1 MWSPALTPMYNL
13 DPINQQA
20 RPNTVYVEGLSSAA
34 RIAPE
39 QGRLLGLRAGQV
51 INGIIAQRPEGNV
64 LLFDNKALP
73 LPTTMGAVGDR
84 IGLQVV
90 MLGGNLIARRL
101 NEPKTNNAERAQVP
115 QSAGSVRLTRLSAD
129 VGQLQLAR
137 FFSPSAL
144 QSLAQQPELRPLIQ
158 QLGQFLLSSER
169 LQGDDI
175 RRLVER
181 SGLFSEQL
189 VRFSQAGAGLSIKS
203 VMIELRRL
211 LHASGNDTTRLNGA
225 IDEIEARQ
233 IETLGHQLQRQTQ
246 LSWLLPFHD
255 QPPVFLQ
262 IGYDRGAQPESERE
276 QDRPSWRID
285 MSVPWGQKQISLNV
299 HYAQEQ
305 VSLKVWAASP
315 EVAEQVQSGESQLRR
330 LLQRAGVGLHNF
342 TVFPG
347 VRPDG
352 SNTQMSAQRL
362 NVDV

>member
-1 MWSPALTPMYNL
+1 MYNL

-73 LPTTMGAVGDR
+73 LPMNMGAVGER
-84 IGLQVV
+84 IGLQVL
-90 MLGGNLIARRL
+90 MFGGNLIARRL
-101 NEPKTNNAERAQVP
+101 NESKSNDAERTQVP
-115 QSAGSVRLTRLSAD
+115 QSAGSVRLGRLSAD
-129 VGQLQLAR
+129 IGQLQLAR
-137 FFSPSAL
+137 FFSPSAM
-144 QSLAQQPELRPLIQ
+144 QNLAQQPELRPLIQ
-158 QLGQFLLSSER
+158 QLGQFMLSSDR
-169 LQGDDI
+169 LEGEDI

-189 VRFSQAGAGLSIKS
+189 VRFSQAGAGLSMKS
-203 VMIELRRL
+203 VMIQLRRL
-211 LHASGNDTTRLNGA
+211 LHASDNDTTRLNGA

-262 IGYDRGAQPESERE
+262 IGHDNGPEQGDERE
-276 QDRPSWRID
+276 QSQPSWRID
-285 MSVPWGQKQISLNV
+285 MTVPWGQKQVSLNIR
-299 HYAQEQ
+299 YLQEQ
-305 VSLKVWAASP
+305 VSVKVWAASP
-315 EVAEQVQSGESQLRR
+315 ELAEQVQSGESHLRR
-330 LLQRAGVGLHNF
+330 LLRRAGVDLQNL

-347 VRPDG
+347 VRRDAQ
-352 SNTQMSAQRL
+352 TQQTAALRL